1 MQRHLMALTWQK
13 HTTVILSFRPS
24 TEYRELLERSWSPHE
39 VILCL
44 FGLRKQLQVGRAR
57 FFLGCKHYDLE

>member
-1 MQRHLMALTWQK
+1 MQRHFMALTWQK

-44 FGLRKQLQVGRAR
+44 FGLRKHNSKLAVQD
-57 FFLGCKHYDLE
+57 FFLVVNTTT